1 MELERI
7 KKDLYINF
15 MRWESKVLISALKKQ
30 ISYSKIQIKKVE
42 NDIRNEG
49 QLYYVEKIRDL
60 KTDIKFCN
68 ELIDTFTDKSFE

>member
-60 KTDIKFCN
+60 KLDIKFCN

>member
-15 MRWESKVLISALKKQ
+15 MKWESKVLISALKKQ

-60 KTDIKFCN
+60 KMDIKFCN